1 MHFFVYVTCCV
12 CLEVRC
18 ARLYV
23 IGKAT
28 LEDGMHTYVCVHP
41 QMCSKFIVHKFMQY
55 VECMHAYT
63 IMTQLFVYG
72 STFWYVTQYSVSVC
86 VLTQSRCSCLC
97 MLACASAY
105 ECVRAQVC
113 LRFIVY
119 VCIEDKR
126 RFVVHFHNFLG
137 VNGSRNIHKCCHG
150 SICCLCYGLICLCG
164 YQLLRLSAQL
174 TVSKPVVFQWLI

>member
-1 MHFFVYVTCCV
+1 MVDTIFRDENGIVCLCVLAQSDAFFVYVTCCV

-55 VECMHAYT
+55 VERMHAYT

-72 STFWYVTQYSVSVC
+72 I
-86 VLTQSRCSCLC
+86 
-97 MLACASAY
+97 A
-105 ECVRAQVC
+105 
-113 LRFIVY
+113 
-119 VCIEDKR
+119 
-126 RFVVHFHNFLG
+126 HFDM
-137 VNGSRNIHKCCHG
+137 
-150 SICCLCYGLICLCG
+150 
-164 YQLLRLSAQL
+164 
-174 TVSKPVVFQWLI
+174 

>member
-1 MHFFVYVTCCV
+1 M
-12 CLEVRC
+12 
-18 ARLYV
+18 
-23 IGKAT
+23 
-28 LEDGMHTYVCVHP
+28 
-41 QMCSKFIVHKFMQY
+41 
-55 VECMHAYT
+55 
-63 IMTQLFVYG
+63 
-72 STFWYVTQYSVSVC
+72 C

-105 ECVRAQVC
+105 EWVHAQVC

-137 VNGSRNIHKCCHG
+137 VNGSRNMHNCCHG
-150 SICCLCYGLICLCG
+150 SICCLCCGLICLCG

-174 TVSKPVVFQWLI
+174 TVSKPVVFQCCLCCGLICLCGYQLLCLSAQLTVSKPVVFQ